1 MTDSTSILEV
11 HRYVVDKRIDS
22 EIEVQNNKGMDIFK
36 IKGINP
42 DIDDEVQGDN
52 GSYPWL

>member
-52 GSYPWL
+52 GSYH